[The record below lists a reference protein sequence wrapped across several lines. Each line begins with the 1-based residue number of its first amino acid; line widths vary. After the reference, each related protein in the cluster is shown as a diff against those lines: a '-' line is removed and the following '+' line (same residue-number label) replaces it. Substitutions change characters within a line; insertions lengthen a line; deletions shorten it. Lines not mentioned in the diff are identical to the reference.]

1 MKKVLLAGMILA
13 SVSSYGVEQ
22 TICFSQKASSVE
34 YSPGNPVYLATLGDD
49 ATLNG
54 GKCEG
59 AKLSDMNKKGWRLI
73 QVVTGLQ
80 SSFGMVFEKV
90 GK

>member
-1 MKKVLLAGMILA
+1 MKKHLLIVAILLATTS
-13 SVSSYGVEQ
+13 SVFAVEQ
-22 TICFSQKASSVE
+22 TICFSQKAIRDTGVF
-34 YSPGNPVYLATLGDD
+34 LATLGDD
-49 ATLNG
+49 ATLYG

-59 AKLSDMNKKGWRLI
+59 VTLPEMNKKGWKLV

-80 SSFGMVFEKV
+80 SSFGMVFEKI